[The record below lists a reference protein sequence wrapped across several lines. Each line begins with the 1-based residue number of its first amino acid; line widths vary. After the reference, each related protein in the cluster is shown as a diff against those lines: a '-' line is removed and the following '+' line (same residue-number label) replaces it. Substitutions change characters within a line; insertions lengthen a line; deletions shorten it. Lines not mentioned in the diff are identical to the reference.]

1 MAWVVSGA
9 VATIAAGGLGAAA
22 TIGAIGGVGAA
33 AIGGF
38 ASNRAAGKAADGQN
52 RALAATD
59 SAAGQA
65 RTDVNQLF
73 GEANTQQQQG
83 FTNAQDFLSGSIG
96 RQIQPFQQG
105 NMMAQEQVA
114 RGLPQIQNAIL
125 GNPVDLSGFNARQ
138 IGQPSEFNI
147 DLAQFRPQPEA
158 TPAPAVA
165 PAAGFNI
172 QEFRDR
178 FSQGNGIFNAG
189 INGRSGRMYGNR
201 RNDLR

>member
-1 MAWVVSGA
+1 MATV
-9 VATIAAGGLGAAA
+9 L
-22 TIGAIGGVGAA
+22 GAIGAKALFGGAA
-33 AIGGF
+33 AIGAAAIGSR
-38 ASNRAAGKAADGQN
+38 ASGKAADAQVQGQQG
-52 RALAATD
+52 ALQATNVAAN
-59 SAAGQA
+59 QA
-65 RTDVNQLF
+65 RGEVNRLF
-73 GEANTQQQQG
+73 GESNVSRDRG
-83 FTNAQDFLSGSIG
+83 FTQAQDFLGGAIGS
-96 RQIQPFQQG
+96 QIQPFQQG

-125 GNPVDLSGFNARQ
+125 GNPVDLTGFNARQ
-138 IGQPSEFNI
+138 IGQPSDFNI